1 MKSMGIV
8 RNIDELGR
16 IVIPK
21 ELRNKMDMH
30 EGSSVEIFV
39 RDNNICLRRYYE
51 GCHFCGGS
59 DDVAEFKEKLICRAC
74 REGLLKI

>member
-1 MKSMGIV
+1 MKALGIV

-21 ELRNKMDMH
+21 ELRNKMDMP

-39 RDNNICLRRYYE
+39 QDSNICIRRFYT
-51 GCHFCGGS
+51 GCHFCGNNENT
-59 DDVAEFKEKLICRAC
+59 VMFKDKLICRSC
-74 REGLLKI
+74 LDELNSK

>member
-1 MKSMGIV
+1 MKAMGIV

-30 EGSSVEIFV
+30 EGSAVEIFV
-39 RDNNICLRRYYE
+39 RDNNICLKRYYS
-51 GCHFCGGS
+51 GCHFCGGGRELT
-59 DDVAEFKEKLICRAC
+59 EFKEKLICSDCLNELR
-74 REGLLKI
+74 GN